1 MANITNQT
9 DHNYSLIVRNE
20 PEVEIE
26 TIVETT
32 EVPFQSRE
40 ENVFSII
47 DSSTHGLLNGNTQT
61 IPCSS
66 VLNDNIPTTST
77 NSVQMIV
84 SPNKS
89 FNLQTHVLSNAQPLS
104 KLSYIKLFSQHL
116 IIIL

>member
-26 TIVETT
+26 TVVETM
-32 EVPFQSRE
+32 VPFQSRE
-40 ENVFSII
+40 QNVFSII
-47 DSSTHGLLNGNTQT
+47 DSSTQGLLNANTQT
-61 IPCSS
+61 TPCSS
-66 VLNDNIPTTST
+66 ALNDNIPTTST

-104 KLSYIKLFSQHL
+104 KFSYIKLFRRHSIVL
-116 IIIL
+116 